1 MCIRDRRDD
10 PSVYE
15 NNHIDGSWQASLR
28 HTLPVATTSVLLF
41 GLESDGD
48 SIHSNNLGLHVR
60 NRGAGYV
67 DLDLRPAKSRWNL
80 SAGVREEL
88 FSGGLQSALA
98 PHLAGSL
105 RLAHQLKLRASGGYG
120 FRLPT
125 YTDLYYSDPVT
136 IGNPNLK
143 PESSWSGEGGADWT
157 CLLYTSRCV

>member
-1 MCIRDRRDD
+1 MSFILLRDN

-28 HTLPVATTSVLLF
+28 HTLPVATSSVLLF
-41 GLESDGD
+41 GLEADGD
-48 SIHSNNLGLHVR
+48 SIHSNNLGLHAR

-80 SAGVREEL
+80 SAGLREEL

-105 RLAHQLKLRASGGYG
+105 RLTNQLKLRASGGYG
-120 FRLPT
+120 FRLP
-125 YTDLYYSDPVT
+125 DLYRPVLLRS
-136 IGNPNLK
+136 GHYRQS
-143 PESSWSGEGGADWT
+143 ESEARVGLVRRGRG
-157 CLLYTSRCV
+157 

>member
-1 MCIRDRRDD
+1 VAAFGYRRHTDEFVLLRNA

-28 HTLPVATTSVLLF
+28 HTLPVANSSVLLL

-48 SIHSNNLGLHVR
+48 SIHSNNLGLHAR

-67 DLDLRPAKSRWNL
+67 DFDLRPSKSRWNL
-80 SAGVREEL
+80 SAGLREEL

-98 PHLAGSL
+98 PHLAGSM
-105 RLAHQLKLRASGGYG
+105 RLTNQLKLRASGGYG

-125 YTDLYYSDPVT
+125 YTDL
-136 IGNPNLK
+136 
-143 PESSWSGEGGADWT
+143 
-157 CLLYTSRCV
+157 